1 MKHTEVEAKDATLE
15 AEAISARAA
24 KKATDDA
31 VLKIWEQIFDELMQ
45 GNTGNWLGSECL
57 L

>member
-1 MKHTEVEAKDATLE
+1 VKHTEVEAKDATLE

-31 VLKIWEQIFDELMQ
+31 VLKI
-45 GNTGNWLGSECL
+45 
-57 L
+57 